1 MAELHESVSRINEL
15 RVKEFSG
22 TALNDE
28 ELREVFTILAD
39 IRRMRSGKSPGASAE
54 KIDKAAL
61 PDAEDYF

>member
-22 TALNDE
+22 TKLNDE
-28 ELREVFTILAD
+28 ELREVFTLLAD
-39 IRRMRSGKSPGASAE
+39 IRRMRHGKSPATE
-54 KIDKAAL
+54 KVDKASL